1 MSDGQTNPATEVE
14 TPKSQLNMFD
24 VMFGSETG
32 KDTNPEQTSEPAQP
46 EAEEVEAVAEVEAEA
61 QAEPEAEAEVEE
73 LPAEV
78 EEQYEVEEVE
88 ATEETS
94 DPTYRVKVGGK
105 EFEVTLD
112 ELRNGYQ
119 RQSDYTRKSQS
130 LAEQRKT
137 FEANLHAVQNERQQY
152 SQILDKVTDGQD
164 VEVTRLQNIDWTSLK
179 EADPMEY
186 MEKRIELQEAK
197 EKVTSLKQEQTRVNS
212 QNQREY
218 QHQLTQVLESE
229 ARKLGEALPE
239 YLDSKSDLR
248 QQLREYAL
256 NSGFTERDVDS
267 IADHKVI
274 LVLHKAMLQ
283 DESRKGTARKISK
296 KVPRVVKA
304 GTPESKSQKGQR
316 SLKDK
321 RERLRKTGHPRDAA
335 DVFMDMIS

>member
-1 MSDGQTNPATEVE
+1 MSDGQTNPAAEVE
-14 TPKSQLNMFD
+14 KPQLNMFD

-46 EAEEVEAVAEVEAEA
+46 EAEEVEAAVEVEA
-61 QAEPEAEAEVEE
+61 QAEPEAEAEE
-73 LPAEV
+73 LPTEV

-88 ATEETS
+88 ATEETKEPS
-94 DPTYRVKVGGK
+94 YRVKVGGE

-137 FEANLHAVQNERQQY
+137 FEANLNAVQNERQQY

-164 VEVTRLQNIDWTSLK
+164 VEVTRLQNIDWASLK

-197 EKVTSLKQEQTRVNS
+197 EKVTSLKQEQVRVNS

-239 YLDSKSDLR
+239 YLDSNSDLKNR
-248 QQLREYAL
+248 LREYAL
-256 NSGFTERDVDS
+256 NSGFTERDIDS

-283 DESRKGTARKISK
+283 DESRRGTARKISK

-316 SLKDK
+316 NLKEK

-335 DVFMDMIS
+335 DVFMDIIS